1 MTRAEFQRLLEVAV
15 AARRITAA
23 QAAQL
28 LTNFDNGSLRAS
40 TPTDVEAFIAAL
52 ERTKTRRGGGGYT
65 YDPVSRRYTT
75 PIGPAPRPTR
85 PTRAGSR
92 QRSIAGRL
100 VARAK
105 LYAQA
110 ARGTYEAVRGR
121 AAQLVGYTEER
132 RVLAA
137 AEHCARSAGT
147 PGCPE
152 LAGRWAPIGTLPRIG
167 AATCRSHCRCRFEYR
182 RTP

>member
-1 MTRAEFQRLLEVAV
+1 MTRAEIQRLLAGAI
-15 AARRITAA
+15 AADRITAA
-23 QAAQL
+23 QGTAVLDAFDAGTLPLVTAA
-28 LTNFDNGSLRAS
+28 
-40 TPTDVEAFIAAL
+40 DVEAVIAGLA
-52 ERTKTRRGGGGYT
+52 RAKPRRGGGGYT
-65 YDPVSRRYTT
+65 YDPVTRRYTT
-75 PIGPAPRPTR
+75 PTGPAPRSR
-85 PTRAGSR
+85 PRAGR
-92 QRSIAGRL
+92 QRTITGQI

-121 AAQLVGYTEER
+121 AAAMVGYNEER

-137 AEHCARSAGT
+137 AEHCARSGGT